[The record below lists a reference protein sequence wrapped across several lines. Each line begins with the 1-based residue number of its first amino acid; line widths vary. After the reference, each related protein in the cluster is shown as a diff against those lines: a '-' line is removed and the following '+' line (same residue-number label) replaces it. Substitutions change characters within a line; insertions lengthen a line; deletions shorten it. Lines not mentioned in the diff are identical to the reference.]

1 MNVLEDLQILPKLTL
16 CTDNQSA
23 IAIASNPIYHH
34 GTQHINFRYHFI
46 RDHVESKL
54 ITLKYL
60 QTNKMHADLLT
71 KNLTEGKTTVHQ
83 TKLMGEQCTV
93 LKE

>member
-1 MNVLEDLQILPKLTL
+1 MNVLEELCILPKLTL

-34 GTQHINFRYHFI
+34 GTRHINFRYHFI
-46 RDHVESKL
+46 QDHVESKL

-60 QTNKMHADLLT
+60 QTNKMKANLLT
-71 KNLTEGKTTVHQ
+71 KNRTKGKTTLHQ
-83 TKLMGEQCTV
+83 TKLMGQKCKLSE
-93 LKE
+93 E